1 MVVTGRTLK
10 GPGLFSL
17 DFDNFAGGQMATEH
31 LIELGHR
38 RIALITGDPLHPD
51 SNERMRGY
59 RAALDKAGI
68 TYDPALVIEG
78 DYSEG
83 SGLSAVERL
92 IEGGRPFTAIF
103 AANDQMA
110 SGAVLGLHRKGVRV
124 PQDVSIVGFDDLP
137 TSPYAVPPLSTI
149 HQSSYE
155 QGRLSAQ
162 AMLQLLAGTRPTAT
176 VPLPRLIA
184 RESSMRLSGKSNTH
198 PAF

>member
-1 MVVTGRTLK
+1 L
-10 GPGLFSL
+10 LAS
-17 DFDNFAGGQMATEH
+17 GQ
-31 LIELGHR
+31 
-38 RIALITGDPLHPD
+38 
-51 SNERMRGY
+51 S
-59 RAALDKAGI
+59 
-68 TYDPALVIEG
+68 
-78 DYSEG
+78 
-83 SGLSAVERL
+83 
-92 IEGGRPFTAIF
+92 FTAIF

-184 RESSMRLSGKSNTH
+184 RESTARLSGKSNTH
-198 PAF
+198 TA